1 MKSKILVGLLAGAGL
16 TFTCSAN
23 AQSDPDFYYING
35 VPILKDNLW
44 QCQPYTRTRIQ
55 GQASISVTSPHYSPK
70 SWTQTVEAY
79 YTPPAYYVIESAYRV
94 PTSTNKS
101 FSASHSTFAEGQ
113 TFVTYQEL
121 QDINKRVLDYL
132 GSLDISDVLKA
143 ELNVKINEL
152 TEGYHRFSS
161 SVASSHNTAK
171 HTASVWGNGRTVGV
185 RSWYH
190 GYLDVDVLC
199 IPPELKDPATIER
212 FMKLYID
219 KKANVQSGQWTAWDD
234 RDDAS
239 GNGDFEVK
247 NASQFA
253 NCNSL
258 DIEARVVGSPTVY
271 KPGNA
276 TPDVLSAFDKTQG
289 LICEWNK
296 QASSQCN
303 DYEVRYYCAN

>member
-1 MKSKILVGLLAGAGL
+1 MKSKMLVGLLAGAGL
-16 TFTCSAN
+16 TFTCASN

-35 VPILKDNLW
+35 VPILKDNMW
-44 QCQPYTRTRIQ
+44 QCQPYSRTRIQ
-55 GQASISVTSPHYSPK
+55 GQASISLFSASYAPKTS
-70 SWTQTVEAY
+70 TRQAEAF
-79 YTPPAYYVIESAYRV
+79 YTPPNYYVIEAAYRV
-94 PTSTNKS
+94 QTSANRTY
-101 FSASHSTFAEGQ
+101 SASHSTFAEGQ
-113 TFVTYQEL
+113 SFVTYQEL
-121 QDINKRVLDYL
+121 QEINKRVSDYL
-132 GSLDISDVLKA
+132 GSLNIESKVKA
-143 ELNVKINEL
+143 ELKIKIDEL
-152 TEGYHRFSS
+152 TEGYYRFSS

-171 HTASVWGNGRTVGV
+171 HTASVSANGRTTGI
-185 RSWYH
+185 RSWYE

-212 FMKLYID
+212 FMKIYVD

-234 RDDAS
+234 RDNPS

-253 NCNSL
+253 NCNAL
-258 DIEARVVGSPTVY
+258 DIEARVVGAPTVY

-289 LICEWNK
+289 LICEWNR
-296 QASSQCN
+296 QASGQCN